1 MYFYIVKII
10 FQVFK
15 VEQDN
20 VMEECLSI
28 SSLLAG
34 QTDFVRCQ
42 ATILR
47 QLLLKGSFVEGDTQM
62 LEERARED
70 SYNNT
75 SVSF

>member
-1 MYFYIVKII
+1 
-10 FQVFK
+10 
-15 VEQDN
+15 
-20 VMEECLSI
+20 MEECLSI

-62 LEERARED
+62 LEEKAR
-70 SYNNT
+70 
-75 SVSF
+75 

>member
-1 MYFYIVKII
+1 M
-10 FQVFK
+10 
-15 VEQDN
+15 ERDN

-34 QTDFVRCQ
+34 QTEFVRCQ
-42 ATILR
+42 TTILR
-47 QLLLKGSFVEGDTQM
+47 QLLLKGSFCEGDTQM

-70 SYNNT
+70 SYNNN